1 MCNSFKALCQLLC
14 GCVPLCGGQWKQG
27 IITVGEV
34 DGTHNGP
41 ILFDMISLKHQ
52 QNEVSIMNN
61 LKVIRTKD
69 LLEQLNISRISLWRW
84 SKEGKFPQP
93 LRVNGRAF
101 GYRVQ
106 DVEDWLDG
114 QKK

>member
-1 MCNSFKALCQLLC
+1 MEDN
-14 GCVPLCGGQWKQG
+14 GKQG
-27 IITVGEV
+27 IIPVKKNI
-34 DGTHNGP
+34 GTHNGP
-41 ILFDMISLKHQ
+41 ILFDMIFLKHS

>member
-1 MCNSFKALCQLLC
+1 MCNSFKALCQLLW
-14 GCVPLCGGQWKQG
+14 GCMPLCGGQWKTGHYSSQKN
-27 IITVGEV
+27 I
-34 DGTHNGP
+34 GTHNGP

-52 QNEVSIMNN
+52 QNEANRMNN

-84 SKEGKFPQP
+84 SREGKFPQP

>member
-1 MCNSFKALCQLLC
+1 M
-14 GCVPLCGGQWKQG
+14 PLCGGQWKQG

-34 DGTHNGP
+34 GGTHNGP
-41 ILFDMISLKHQ
+41 ILFDMISLKHP

>member
-1 MCNSFKALCQLLC
+1 MGEGWQKSVIVSAS
-14 GCVPLCGGQWKQG
+14 CVVNENT
-27 IITVGEV
+27 ITLRYVHIVGENCE
-34 DGTHNGP
+34 T
-41 ILFDMISLKHQ
+41 ST
-52 QNEVSIMNN
+52 NEASSMNN

-69 LLEQLNISRISLWRW
+69 LLKQLNISRISLWRW

-106 DVEDWLDG
+106 DVESWLDG

>member
-1 MCNSFKALCQLLC
+1 MNKTETRARIRAENERKSQKN
-14 GCVPLCGGQWKQG
+14 
-27 IITVGEV
+27 I
-34 DGTHNGP
+34 GTHNGP
-41 ILFDMISLKHQ
+41 ILFDMISLKHS

-93 LRVNGRAF
+93 LKVNGRAF

-106 DVEDWLDG
+106 DVENWLDE

>member
-1 MCNSFKALCQLLC
+1 MPIALWVCAAMW
-14 GCVPLCGGQWKQG
+14 GHWKQG
-27 IITVGEV
+27 IITVGVV

-41 ILFDMISLKHQ
+41 ILFDMISLKHP
-52 QNEVSIMNN
+52 QNEVSTMNN

-84 SKEGKFPQP
+84 SREGKFPQP

-106 DVEDWLDG
+106 DVESWLDG

>member
-1 MCNSFKALCQLLC
+1 M
-14 GCVPLCGGQWKQG
+14 PLCGGQWKTGHYSSQKNN
-27 IITVGEV
+27 
-34 DGTHNGP
+34 GTRNGP
-41 ILFDMISLKHQ
+41 ILFDMISMKHP

-93 LRVNGRAF
+93 LKVNGRAF

>member
-1 MCNSFKALCQLLC
+1 
-14 GCVPLCGGQWKQG
+14 
-27 IITVGEV
+27 
-34 DGTHNGP
+34 
-41 ILFDMISLKHQ
+41 
-52 QNEVSIMNN
+52 MNN

-93 LRVNGRAF
+93 LI
-101 GYRVQ
+101 Q
-106 DVEDWLDG
+106 DVESWLDG